1 MLFVKF
7 IRKVQFVQVRLFGDD
22 PPGSQAL
29 CSWRRA
35 TQRDLL
41 WPFSSSWRSGFR
53 TASRDYFTSTG
64 EGVSTSSLACRMLQ
78 KKERKRGKKKKKGGE
93 RWKLLLD
100 HGKRTG
106 GNRRID
112 EAPSMYIHW
121 KSRANLFL
129 WRDPWLF
136 ESLDLLMS
144 F

>member
-7 IRKVQFVQVRLFGDD
+7 IRKVQFVASSALWWWSS
-22 PPGSQAL
+22 GSQAL

-78 KKERKRGKKKKKGGE
+78 KKERKRGKKKKKGGKDE
-93 RWKLLLD
+93 NFCSTMVREQAE
-100 HGKRTG
+100 TG
-106 GNRRID
+106 G
-112 EAPSMYIHW
+112 SMKHPRCTFIGSHEQIYSCDAIPGY
-121 KSRANLFL
+121 SRA
-129 WRDPWLF
+129 
-136 ESLDLLMS
+136 
-144 F
+144 

>member
-78 KKERKRGKKKKKGGE
+78 NKERKRGKKKKRGGKDE
-93 RWKLLLD
+93 NFCSTMVREQAE
-100 HGKRTG
+100 TG
-106 GNRRID
+106 G
-112 EAPSMYIHW
+112 SMKHPRCTFIGSHEQIYSCDAIPGY
-121 KSRANLFL
+121 SRA
-129 WRDPWLF
+129 
-136 ESLDLLMS
+136 
-144 F
+144 